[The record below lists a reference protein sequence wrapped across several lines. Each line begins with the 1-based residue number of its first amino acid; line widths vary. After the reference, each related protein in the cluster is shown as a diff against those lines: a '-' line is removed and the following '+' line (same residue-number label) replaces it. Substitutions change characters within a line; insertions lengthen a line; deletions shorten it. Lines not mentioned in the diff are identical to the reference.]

1 MQEIERKFLVHSDAY
16 KRKAFKSSR
25 IAQGFLNSEK
35 SRTVRVRM
43 TDKKGFLTVKGLSS
57 ASGLSRFEWETEVP
71 YEEAKAL
78 LKLCEPGQ
86 IEKRR
91 YYVTAGQHIFE
102 VDEFYGENQGLT
114 IAEIELSAEDEAFE
128 LPDWLGPEV
137 SGEPKY
143 YNSMLSKNPYKQWVY
158 KTP

>member
-91 YYVTAGQHIFE
+91 YYVTAGQHIF
-102 VDEFYGENQGLT
+102 
-114 IAEIELSAEDEAFE
+114 
-128 LPDWLGPEV
+128 
-137 SGEPKY
+137 
-143 YNSMLSKNPYKQWVY
+143 
-158 KTP
+158 

>member
-1 MQEIERKFLVHSDAY
+1 MQEIERKFLVHSDVY
-16 KRKAFKSSR
+16 KREAFKSSK

-35 SRTVRVRM
+35 SRTVRVRI

-91 YYVTAGQHIFE
+91 YYVNVGKHIFE

-114 IAEIELSAEDEAFE
+114 IAEIELSTEDETFE
-128 LPDWLGPEV
+128 TPDWLAKEV
-137 SGEPKY
+137 TGEVKY
-143 YNSMLSKNPYKQWVY
+143 FNSMLSKTPYKQW
-158 KTP
+158 T